1 MSNERQATDDVKPAE
16 HMLFEVAWEVC
27 RQVGG
32 IYTVLRSKAPSVSRR
47 LGDRYCLVGPYD
59 PEISP
64 LEFEP
69 HHPAGAVGHAVA
81 VLRQTGFEA
90 YYGRWLVSG
99 QPQVVLLN
107 PRSAWDRLP
116 GVKYELR
123 ERQGISCAAG
133 EALVDEVL
141 AFGHLVHRFFQAL
154 AAAPALRWP
163 VVAHFHEWL
172 ASSAIPALRREELPV
187 SIVFTTHATSLGRH
201 LAPQDPW
208 FYDHLPFVDL
218 LADARRFGIETQ
230 VRLERDAA
238 HGAHL
243 LTTVS
248 DITALECEHL
258 LGRKPD
264 LLLPNGLNI
273 ERFTAVHEFQNLH
286 LQYKEKIHE
295 FVMAHFFPSYK
306 FDLGRTLY
314 FFSSGRFEYRNKG
327 FDLTLDALA
336 RLNGKLKSAE
346 LDRTVVFFLITR
358 RPCRGPNAEVL
369 RRGAMLAEI
378 RANCEAIKDVFAKGL
393 FHATARGETADYN
406 ALVDSYW
413 RLRLQRLMH
422 AWSADCLPIVV
433 THDLVDDA
441 EDPVLK
447 QLRHLDLINREED
460 PVKVVY
466 HPAFVSPTDLP
477 LGMDYDQFVRGCHL
491 GIFPSF
497 YEPWGYTPL
506 ECVARGIPAA
516 TSDLCGFGRYLL
528 QQMPNGEKRGIL
540 VVRRREQSFEAASE
554 QLAEALLRFC
564 RFESR
569 ERIEL
574 RNQVESY
581 AAWFDWEVLGQQYAT
596 AHGMA
601 RRRSGH

>member
-1 MSNERQATDDVKPAE
+1 
-16 HMLFEVAWEVC
+16 MLFEVAWEVC

-32 IYTVLRSKAPSVSRR
+32 IYTVLRSKAPSMSRR
-47 LGDRYCLVGPYD
+47 LGDRYCLVGPFD
-59 PEISP
+59 PEITP

-69 HHPAGAVGHAVA
+69 YEPSGAVGHAVA

-90 YYGRWLVSG
+90 HYGHWLVSG

-123 ERQGISCAAG
+123 ERQGVSYAGG
-133 EALVDEVL
+133 EALVDEAL
-141 AFGHLVHRFFQAL
+141 AFGHMVHRFFQAL
-154 AAAPALRWP
+154 LAAPTLRRP
-163 VVAHFHEWL
+163 VVAHFHEWQ
-172 ASSAIPALRREELPV
+172 AASAIATLRRDELPV
-187 SIVFTTHATSLGRH
+187 STVFTTHATSLGRH

-208 FYDHLPFVDL
+208 FYDHLPFVDSL
-218 LADARRFGIETQ
+218 TDARRFGIETQ
-230 VRLERDAA
+230 VRLEREAA
-238 HGAHL
+238 HSAHL

-248 DITALECEHL
+248 DITAVECEHL

-273 ERFTAVHEFQNLH
+273 KRFRAVHEFQNLH
-286 LQYKEKIHE
+286 LRYKEKIHE
-295 FVMAHFFPSYK
+295 FVMAHFFPSYR
-306 FDLGRTLY
+306 FDLAKTLY
-314 FFSSGRFEYRNKG
+314 FFSSGRFEFRNKG

-336 RLNGKLKSAE
+336 QLNGMLKSSGV
-346 LDRTVVFFLITR
+346 DRTVVFFLVTR
-358 RPCRGPNAEVL
+358 RPYRGLNAEVL

-378 RANCEAIKDVFAKGL
+378 RANCEAIKDVFGQAL
-393 FHATARGETADYN
+393 FRATARGETVNYN
-406 ALVDSYW
+406 SLVDDYW
-413 RLRLQRLMH
+413 QLRLQRLMH
-422 AWSADCLPIVV
+422 AWSTDCLPIIV

-441 EDPVLK
+441 EDPVLV

-466 HPAFVSPTDLP
+466 HPAFISPTDLP
-477 LGMDYDQFVRGCHL
+477 LGMDYGQFVRGCHL

-506 ECVARGIPAA
+506 ECVARGIPTV
-516 TSDLCGFGRYLL
+516 TSDLSGFGRHLL
-528 QQMPNGEKRGIL
+528 QQTPNDQKRGIL
-540 VVRRREQSFEAASE
+540 VVGRREQSFEAASK

-564 RFESR
+564 RYEPR

-574 RNQVESY
+574 RNKVEGYS
-581 AAWFDWEVLGQQYAT
+581 AWFDWEVLGRHYAT
-596 AHGMA
+596 AHEMA
-601 RRRSGH
+601 RQRSGY